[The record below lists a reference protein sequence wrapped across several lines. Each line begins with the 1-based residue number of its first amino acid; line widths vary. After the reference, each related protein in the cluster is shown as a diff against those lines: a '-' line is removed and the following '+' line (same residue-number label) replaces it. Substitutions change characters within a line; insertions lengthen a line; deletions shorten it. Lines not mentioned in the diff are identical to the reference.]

1 MALWKLSATELASL
15 LARREVSAKE
25 ALAAHIERIDQ
36 VEGRVRAFTEV
47 MRDRAAVDAEQSDQR
62 RLRGEARGPLDGLPV
77 SIKECFDVEGRATT
91 LGLPSW
97 RGRMATRDAALVELL
112 RGAGAVI
119 VGRTNL
125 SQTMLYHEARNP
137 IFGQTAN
144 PWSLAHTPG
153 GSSGGSAAALAAGM
167 SVLSIGTD
175 LGGSVRVPCHFCGI
189 SGIKPSLDRFPMRG
203 YRTVAPG
210 QEAVRAMAGPMARTV
225 DDLTLFFRAF
235 DPDKA
240 SDLDPRSVPLPWT
253 DPQTVRMKE
262 LRVGVFFDDGV
273 LPVSKSIVRAVECA
287 AEALRAGGSRVHPF
301 EPPDVRGVISAYL
314 GALSSDGGVTALAA
328 LAGGEVDPVLKPL
341 RRIAQLPAAARR
353 IAVRVARAAGQTSVA
368 WMLDAMGQK
377 SVAELWEL
385 TDGLHA
391 HCGEFLAAMDRQEVD
406 VLLCPPFATPA
417 FPHGGSKNFTL
428 AASYSIPYNALQFP
442 AGVVPVTRVRE
453 AEAQRADASRDSL
466 VRSAVKADTQS
477 AGLPVGVQVV
487 GRPWKDHVVL
497 AVMGAI
503 ERDVSRSDSFP
514 RTPVEVVV

>member
-1 MALWKLSATELASL
+1 MSLWRLSATELAL
-15 LARREVSAKE
+15 RLERGEVSAKD
-25 ALAAHIERIDQ
+25 ALSAHLERIDQ
-36 VEGRVRAFTEV
+36 VDGRVRAFTEV
-47 MRDRAAVDAEQSDQR
+47 MRDRATVDAEQSDQR

-77 SIKECFDVEGRATT
+77 SIKECFDVAGRPTT

-97 RGRMATRDAALVELL
+97 RGRVATRDAALLDVL
-112 RGAGAVI
+112 RAAGAV
-119 VGRTNL
+119 VLGRTNL

-144 PWSLAHTPG
+144 PWSLAHAPG

-167 SVLSIGTD
+167 CVLSVGTD

-189 SGIKPSLDRFPMRG
+189 SGIKPSLDRLPMRG

-225 DDLTLFFRAF
+225 DDLVLFFRAL
-235 DPDKA
+235 DPDKM
-240 SDLDPRSVPLPWT
+240 SELDPRSVPLPWV
-253 DPQTVRMKE
+253 DPQTVRMKH
-262 LRVGVFFDDGV
+262 LRVGMFIDDGV
-273 LPVSKSIVRAVECA
+273 LPVSRSIARAVERA
-287 AEALRAGGSRVHPF
+287 AEALGDCGIEVRPF
-301 EPPDVRGVISAYL
+301 EPPDLRGILSAYL
-314 GALSSDGGVTALAA
+314 GALSSDGGVAALAA

-368 WMLDAMGQK
+368 WMLDAMGQR

-385 TDGLHA
+385 TDRLST
-391 HCGEFLAAMDRQEVD
+391 HCAAFLAAMDRHAVD
-406 VLLCPPFATPA
+406 VLLCPAFATPA
-417 FPHGGSKNFTL
+417 FAHGGSKNFTL
-428 AASYSIPYNALQFP
+428 AASHSIIYNALQLP
-442 AGVVPVTRVRE
+442 AGVVPVTRVRG
-453 AEAQRADASRDSL
+453 AEAQRVDTSRDTL

-487 GRPWKDHVVL
+487 GRAWKDHVVL

-503 ERDVSRSDSFP
+503 ERDVSRSDGFP
-514 RTPVEVVV
+514 RTPVEVV